1 MKRFLCSALALL
13 TACSLWSGC
22 SIAMEEAQNNEKS
35 GYCFYYLNAEET
47 SLKKEAYEPEEE
59 TTAFMVKDLMQR
71 LGKKARE
78 GEDINLLPEE
88 VSINSYNLQDN
99 LLVIDFNGQYSKMSR
114 AREILVRAGVVKTFL
129 QVPGIEV
136 VRFTVG
142 GADLLDSK
150 NEKVGDMSADTFV
163 EYSGKDMDAYR
174 YDTFTLYFT
183 DKTGTR
189 LVAEKRNVYYKRT
202 LAKERVVLEQ
212 LAKGPMVKG
221 NYPTL
226 PGNAL
231 ALSITTADRVC
242 YVNMDSSFRDYAPD
256 ISKEVLVY
264 SVVNSLLAACEADK
278 VQISIE
284 GKTEG
289 EFGENLPIYNF
300 YEKNEDLVLSVQE
313 GQES

>member
-1 MKRFLCSALALL
+1 MKRFLCIALALL
-13 TACSLWSGC
+13 TACSLLSGC
-22 SIAMEEAQNNEKS
+22 SIEVEEAQNDEKS

-47 SLKKEAYEPEEE
+47 ELKKETYQPAEE
-59 TTAFMVKDLMQR
+59 TAAFMVKDLMQR
-71 LGKKARE
+71 LGKKAKE

-99 LLVIDFNGQYSKMSR
+99 LLVIDFNGPYKKMSR

-136 VRFTVG
+136 IRFTVG
-142 GADLLDSK
+142 GEDLLDSK

-163 EYSGKDMDAYR
+163 EYSGRDMDAYR

-183 DKTGTR
+183 DKTGTK
-189 LVAEKRNVYYKRT
+189 LVEEKRNVYYKRT
-202 LAKERVVLEQ
+202 LSKERVVLEQ

-221 NYPTL
+221 NYPTI
-226 PGNAL
+226 PGNTF
-231 ALSITTADRVC
+231 ALSITTADQIC
-242 YVNMDSSFRDYAPD
+242 YVNMDRSFQEYALD

-264 SVVNSLLAACEADK
+264 SVVNSLLAACEAEK

-284 GKTEG
+284 GTTEG

-300 YEKNEDLVLSVQE
+300 YEKNEDLVIPVQE
-313 GQES
+313 DQGS